1 MFAVSK
7 GVSAN
12 NAPLLRAR
20 ASAGVNSHKAGNP
33 EQPLQTRGS
42 NFQRT
47 ADMSASRPPYS
58 QANGRRSQS
67 GARGDAPDVASQHH
81 EQVASYL
88 HTLWKRTCNELELS
102 QQATAAYDG
111 NHRSVVYYQEKEP
124 DETRR

>member
-7 GVSAN
+7 GLPAN
-12 NAPLLRAR
+12 NAVLRGR
-20 ASAGVNSHKAGNP
+20 ASGASSFKAGNP
-33 EQPLQTRGS
+33 DQQRS
-42 NFQRT
+42 SFQRST

-67 GARGDAPDVASQHH
+67 GARGDTPDPASQHH
-81 EQVASYL
+81 EQVVSYL
-88 HTLWKRTCNELELS
+88 HTWWKRTCNELELS
-102 QQATAAYDG
+102 QQATGACDG

>member
-7 GVSAN
+7 GVAPN
-12 NAPLLRAR
+12 NAALLRAR
-20 ASAGVNSHKAGNP
+20 ASGVKAGNP
-33 EQPLQTRGS
+33 EQQQRGA

-47 ADMSASRPPYS
+47 AEMSASRPPYS

-67 GARGDAPDVASQHH
+67 GARGDAPDMASQHH
-81 EQVASYL
+81 EQAATFL
-88 HTLWKRTCNELELS
+88 HSWWKRTCNEFELS
-102 QQATAAYDG
+102 QQATATYDG

>member
-7 GVSAN
+7 GVAAN

-20 ASAGVNSHKAGNP
+20 ASSGVNPQKAGNP
-33 EQPLQTRGS
+33 EQPLQQRGP
-42 NFQRT
+42 NFQRA

-67 GARGDAPDVASQHH
+67 GARGDTTDVASQNH

-88 HTLWKRTCNELELS
+88 HT
-102 QQATAAYDG
+102 
-111 NHRSVVYYQEKEP
+111 HRSVVYYQEKEP